1 MSRPFAGGR
10 SEAIPDVAILSS
22 RPVRM
27 RNVVLEPTSNGGIAL
42 VSEHENIKL
51 FKMMT
56 YVFAA
61 EESSAK

>member
-1 MSRPFAGGR
+1 
-10 SEAIPDVAILSS
+10 
-22 RPVRM
+22 M

-42 VSEHENIKL
+42 VSENENIKL
-51 FKMMT
+51 FKMTT